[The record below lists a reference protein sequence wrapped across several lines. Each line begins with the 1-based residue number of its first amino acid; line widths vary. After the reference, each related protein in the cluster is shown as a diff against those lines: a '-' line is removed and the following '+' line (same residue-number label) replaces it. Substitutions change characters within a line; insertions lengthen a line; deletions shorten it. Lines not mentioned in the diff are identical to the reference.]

1 MFYDNSE
8 EVLPNWWDALD
19 RASDSRPVGDT
30 RPADHAGIRQV
41 DRDGVVIQTGSSEAV
56 DAADRG
62 DQEESPAEK
71 DNGPLYPDG
80 YCYCYRYS
88 GLNDPHVREASE
100 ASEAS
105 EAAAS
110 KLPLLSSGYD
120 RDVIRNVWEFAEV
133 VPGNDP
139 DLWRKDE
146 FGNWI
151 YRLDYGRRT
160 SEFGWEIFDPGVGRH
175 CQGVYAMRPMQW
187 QSFVSQYEV
196 MG

>member
-8 EVLPNWWDALD
+8 EVFPNWWDALD
-19 RASDSRPVGDT
+19 GTGEAGNGVMTAERPAESGGVVLQGGDSDSISDSDLDSDEVLETPDEDSG
-30 RPADHAGIRQV
+30 PLS
-41 DRDGVVIQTGSSEAV
+41 RDGYRYRVSEINDPLVQRVSEA
-56 DAADRG
+56 G
-62 DQEESPAEK
+62 DSVEAKAPVST
-71 DNGPLYPDG
+71 
-80 YCYCYRYS
+80 
-88 GLNDPHVREASE
+88 HVAHV
-100 ASEAS
+100 AQ
-105 EAAAS
+105 
-110 KLPLLSSGYD
+110 GYD
-120 RDVIRNVWEFAEV
+120 LDVVRNVWEFAEV